1 MYIGKKLCALIA
13 AGSFG
18 FKIIEVSDP
27 SKPILIGSLAFV
39 DEEASDVSTMI
50 IAGKLYALLIMKYDL
65 RIIEVSDPYNPLLIS
80 KYTTTHEWE

>member
-1 MYIGKKLCALIA
+1 MYIGKKLYALIA

-18 FKIIEVSDP
+18 LKIIEVSDP
-27 SKPILIGSLAFV
+27 HKLSSIGSLAFV
-39 DEEASDVSTMI
+39 DEEANDVSTMI

-80 KYTTTHEWE
+80 KYTTTHDWE